1 MYSAGVSAFPTP
13 IVHVPAA
20 RESLDQIRMAHA
32 PIRVVIVESQRFLAD
47 ALEALMSHQPD
58 MIVVGNLD
66 SIAEFAPLAADLRPD
81 VMIMDF
87 RLTDEVATEAT
98 RSMLEAGSPTK
109 VIFLTREESDQVLL
123 AAIEV
128 GASAILNLSSPADE
142 VIRAVRAVAE
152 GASLITPLRISKLL
166 NGRRKTDVMRDK
178 LTNRETEILSL
189 MAEGASNRE
198 IAGRLFI
205 SYNTVRCHVR
215 NLSAK
220 LAAHSKLE
228 VLVKA
233 EQFDLVDRRGAAA
246 VSFAYSRTQNL

>member
-1 MYSAGVSAFPTP
+1 VGISQYAATNFRESSHA
-13 IVHVPAA
+13 IPAA
-20 RESLDQIRMAHA
+20 AVPETPD
-32 PIRVVIVESQRFLAD
+32 PIRIMIVENQRFLAD
-47 ALEALMSHQPD
+47 ALEALISREPGML
-58 MIVVGNLD
+58 VVGNVGD
-66 SIAEFAPLAADLRPD
+66 ISDCSPVAAELHPD
-81 VMIMDF
+81 IVIMDF
-87 RLTDEVATEAT
+87 RVADDVATAAVK
-98 RSMLEAGSPTK
+98 SMFEAGSQAK
-109 VIFLTREESDQVLL
+109 VIFLTRDESDQVLL

-142 VIRAVRAVAE
+142 VIHAVRAVAE
-152 GASLITPLRISKLL
+152 GASLISPLKISRLL

-178 LTNRETEILSL
+178 LTNRETEILGL

-215 NLSAK
+215 NLSGK

-228 VLVKA
+228 VLVRA

-246 VSFAYSRTQNL
+246 VSFAYSRAQNL

>member
-1 MYSAGVSAFPTP
+1 VGISQYAATNFRESPHA
-13 IVHVPAA
+13 IPAA
-20 RESLDQIRMAHA
+20 EVHETPD
-32 PIRVVIVESQRFLAD
+32 PIRIMIVENQRFLAD
-47 ALEALMSHQPD
+47 ALEALISRAPGML
-58 MIVVGNLD
+58 VVGNVGD
-66 SIAEFAPLAADLRPD
+66 ISDCSPVAAELHPD
-81 VMIMDF
+81 IVIMDF
-87 RLTDEVATEAT
+87 RLADEAAIASVRA
-98 RSMLEAGSPTK
+98 MFEAGSQAK

-142 VIRAVRAVAE
+142 VIHAVRAVAE
-152 GASLITPLRISKLL
+152 GASLISPLKISRLL

-178 LTNRETEILSL
+178 LTNRETEILGL

-215 NLSAK
+215 NLSGK

-246 VSFAYSRTQNL
+246 VSFAYSRAQNL